1 MGSIFYIPRAISLLT
16 LSHLFSSLIKHAVE
30 HRKPVLL
37 LNVGPTRA
45 DQLGGVETIE
55 IPAGSVMR
63 EVVKGVL

>member
-1 MGSIFYIPRAISLLT
+1 MRSILCRLCTISRLT
-16 LSHLFSSLIKHAVE
+16 LFPSRSSLIKHAVE

-45 DQLGGVETIE
+45 NQLVGVETIE